1 MTETPLDL
9 SNTWEHS
16 YSPFADTDGHLMP
29 WEDLGSGLLYNF
41 LPKLQHAP
49 RTQRHVQNIIEQR
62 RAFIRYLRSLG

>member
-1 MTETPLDL
+1 MKANLDL

-16 YSPFADTDGHLMP
+16 YSPFTDLDGGLAP
-29 WEDLGSGLLYNF
+29 WDDLSSPMLFDF

-49 RTQRHVQNIIEQR
+49 RTQRHIQNIIEQR